1 MTKKPLIIIAIIA
14 IVAFTVFFVL
24 NFKVNN
30 GSSSSTL
37 SMGGTDFAGCEE
49 THTVNVYSYDIF
61 DVSIVYSGNIKKGK
75 IDIFVVDGNEIKEDK
90 SNILKQYE
98 YSDKGDFIQTIE
110 FDKVSGND
118 KKTIIVVGSNDLELG
133 GLKVESTH
141 KVHLYDHFFSN
152 EIKMITPE

>member
-1 MTKKPLIIIAIIA
+1 MKKKPLIIIAIIA

-37 SMGGTDFAGCEE
+37 SMGGTDFAGCAE
-49 THTVNVYSYDIF
+49 THTVNAYSYDIF

-118 KKTIIVVGSNDLELG
+118 KKTIIVVGSNDLELE